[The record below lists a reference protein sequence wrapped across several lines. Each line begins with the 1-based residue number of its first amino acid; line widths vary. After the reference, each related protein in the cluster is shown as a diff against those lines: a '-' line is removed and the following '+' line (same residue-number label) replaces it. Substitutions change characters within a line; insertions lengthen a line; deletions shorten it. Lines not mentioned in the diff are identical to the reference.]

1 MNKVVKRILKIVG
14 IAIAVI
20 VVVLIGYIIYL
31 YASYHRIE
39 DNKKLK
45 VESRIEQS
53 KASEGIFSTY
63 L

>member
-31 YASYHRIE
+31 YASIIA
-39 DNKKLK
+39 LK
-45 VESRIEQS
+45 TIRN
-53 KASEGIFSTY
+53 
-63 L
+63 

>member
-31 YASYHRIE
+31 YAS
-39 DNKKLK
+39 
-45 VESRIEQS
+45 
-53 KASEGIFSTY
+53 
-63 L
+63 